1 MSSGGSEGRT
11 IVAMRMRT
19 TLLLCL
25 VSISFGV
32 LTLNLVIIHSV
43 LQKQIRSDIS
53 ADLGRSVVTFRNIQ
67 AQRQEMLL
75 REVSLLAALPVLK
88 SLMTTSDAETIRD
101 GAADFYHLSGGDLFA
116 LADQNGNPVAV
127 FEGGYSWSA
136 ADVVDSISQA
146 AFTTSHPHYLL
157 LRGNLY
163 EIASQ
168 PLYFGSP
175 INGTRLG
182 YVILGFAVNR
192 HMLEEVSQVASA
204 DVIVFAGSA
213 MVATTLDQQYQ
224 AEGVKNREALLSN
237 ASGSGDTWFGREHFE
252 YRYASLASSP
262 DPIVNLIVL
271 KSYDLAS
278 RYLTRLN
285 RVLLLLGAILLVVS
299 GTLAVYLATSITR
312 PLDKLVAGARALGA
326 GNFDYQLRR
335 SGAMEIRELGD
346 AFDLMRHRLKHA
358 REELLANER
367 LATIGRM
374 ASSISHDLRHYLSA
388 VYANAEFLGY
398 DSVGQEERVELLTE
412 IRQGVRGMTE
422 LIESLLLFSR
432 TGQSMQLSYESLPF
446 LVDRS
451 IAMVRSHPDAQNV
464 RFEVEPM
471 PQMEVWLDTLKIE
484 RALYNLLLNGCQ
496 AARQGTADPKI
507 EVSLKED
514 SDQVA
519 LFIAD
524 NGPGVSESVRVTLF
538 QPFVSEGKASGIG
551 LGLTLAL
558 KIAQEHGGAVT
569 LEASQ
574 PGRTVFRLSLA
585 KSTLR
590 QFAESAQRFEK
601 SIATD

>member
-1 MSSGGSEGRT
+1 MTGGEDGGRT
-11 IVAMRMRT
+11 FVAMRMRT

-32 LTLNLVIIHSV
+32 LLLNLVIIHSV

-67 AQRQEMLL
+67 SQRQQMLL
-75 REVSLLAALPVLK
+75 REVSLLASLPVLK
-88 SLMTTSDAETIRD
+88 SLMTTTDPETIRD
-101 GAADFYHLSGGDLFA
+101 GAADYYRLSGGDLFA
-116 LADQNGNPVAV
+116 LADQNGKPVAV
-127 FEGGYSWSA
+127 FEGGYSWSGV
-136 ADVVDSISQA
+136 DVAKSINPTEFMTSQ
-146 AFTTSHPHYLL
+146 PHYLL
-157 LRGNLY
+157 LRGDLY

-192 HMLEEVSQVASA
+192 HMVEEVSQAASA
-204 DVIVFAGSA
+204 NVIVFAGTA

-224 AEGVKNREALLSN
+224 IEGVKSRDALLSN
-237 ASGSGDTWFGREHFE
+237 SSGTGDIWLGRERFV
-252 YRYASLASSP
+252 YRSAPLAASP
-262 DPIVNLIVL
+262 DPAVNLIVL
-271 KSYDLAS
+271 KSYDQSS
-278 RYLTRLN
+278 RYLTRLD
-285 RVLLLLGAILLVVS
+285 RVLLLLCALLLVAS
-299 GTLAVYLATSITR
+299 GGLAVYLATSITR

-335 SGAMEIRELGD
+335 SGALEIRELGD
-346 AFDLMRHRLKHA
+346 AFDLMRRRLKNA

-398 DSVGQEERVELLTE
+398 DSVGAAERIELLTE

-422 LIESLLLFSR
+422 LIESLLYFSR
-432 TGQSMQLSYESLPF
+432 TGQSVQLSYESLPF
-446 LVDRS
+446 LIDRS

-471 PQMEVWLDTLKIE
+471 PPIEVWLDTLKIE

-496 AARQGTADPKI
+496 AARQGSGDPKI

-514 SDQVA
+514 SEQVA
-519 LFIAD
+519 LLIAD

-551 LGLTLAL
+551 LGLTLAH

-569 LEASQ
+569 LNESQ
-574 PGRTVFRLSLA
+574 PGRTVFRISLA

-590 QFAESAQRFEK
+590 QFAESAQRLEK
-601 SIATD
+601 SVAID